1 VAGEFNRY
9 AASKQQKRRFIMA
22 ERLAV
27 DVSQTYESGFLGKRG
42 DDKFPCTGAR
52 ITRV

>member
-1 VAGEFNRY
+1 VLSSGLSAAADLSRY

-27 DVSQTYESGFLGKRG
+27 DVSQTYES
-42 DDKFPCTGAR
+42 
-52 ITRV
+52 